1 MHKRFG
7 TWTFSLSLLHNLVWT
22 FSNLLHTVLC
32 LIQAEKNAEEPS
44 QIHSTTVSKP
54 QYFFF
59 WFHSVNSG
67 IFFYSCLKSQLLEV
81 LSKPTFI
88 FIDLI
93 FILKCSHNSFYT
105 NCVFCGDVKTLNVH
119 TASEIVM
126 HDATWC

>member
-7 TWTFSLSLLHNLVWT
+7 TFSLSLLHNLVLT

-54 QYFFF
+54 QHFFFFF

-67 IFFYSCLKSQLLEV
+67 IFRFLFKISAFVDPLYRDD
-81 LSKPTFI
+81 I
-88 FIDLI
+88 
-93 FILKCSHNSFYT
+93 
-105 NCVFCGDVKTLNVH
+105 
-119 TASEIVM
+119 A
-126 HDATWC
+126 